1 MSLNL
6 HRRHAARLLLAVAAA
21 TSLGSA
27 AFAHDHD
34 DDGDDNGA
42 SLRHGKL
49 FISTNAPAGNEV
61 LVYQRS
67 GSGPATLLSRFA
79 TQGTGTGAGLGSQ
92 GAVTLSGNGR
102 HLFVVNAASHTVS
115 TFALGQGG
123 LVLKSVVDS
132 GGLTPTSVAEHEGLV
147 YVLNAGGSGGV
158 AGFRNLHGTLVPVP
172 GAAGTL
178 SANSG
183 TAPAQ
188 VGFSDDGDVLVV
200 SEKNTSKLTSF
211 LVRRDG
217 TLAGKTVTSSSG
229 ATPFGFAFTRR
240 DVLVVSEAPASTVSS
255 YRFNEHSAAPRLVTA
270 SLANGQGA
278 ACWIAVTPNGRFAF
292 SANAGTSSVS
302 SFNVASN
309 GQLSLIVGAAGL
321 TGPNA
326 GAVDMAVSPHG
337 EQLHVFANRGLQ
349 IVSFTI
355 TPGGTLLPLGSVG
368 GMPAGSAGLAAN

>member
-1 MSLNL
+1 MNFKLQ
-6 HRRHAARLLLAVAAA
+6 RRHAARLLLAAAA
-21 TSLGSA
+21 AASLGTS
-27 AFAHDHD
+27 AFAHDN
-34 DDGDDNGA
+34 DDGDDSSA

-61 LVYQRS
+61 LVYQRA
-67 GSGPATLLSRFA
+67 GNGPAALLSRVA

-102 HLFVVNAASHTVS
+102 YLFVVNAASHTVS
-115 TFALGQGG
+115 TFVLGQGG

-158 AGFRNLHGTLVPVP
+158 AGFRNVRGTLVPVA
-172 GAAGTL
+172 GASGTL

-200 SEKNTSKLTSF
+200 SEKATSKLTSF

-217 TLAGKTVTSSSG
+217 TLAGKTVTGSSG

-240 DVLVVSEAPASTVSS
+240 DVLVVSEAPASTVST

-278 ACWIAVTPNGRFAF
+278 ACWIAVTPNGRYAF

-309 GQLSLIVGAAGL
+309 GQLSLMVGAAGL

-326 GAVDMAVSPHG
+326 GAVDMAVSPQG

-355 TPGGTLLPLGSVG
+355 TPGGALLPLGSVG